1 MPLFTWIGR
10 DGPDGLA
17 GRGQH
22 REAHLANL
30 RPLVAQGRVR
40 YAGPLLGED
49 GDPTGSVIVFE
60 ADDLES
66 ARAFA
71 GSDPYVS
78 RGIFASHEI
87 FETRQVFGTVGAIE
101 AMESCRAIRYLKP
114 DPVPDAL
121 IERVLYAATRAS
133 NPGNSQGWEFLVVR
147 DADLKRELRDA
158 VAGAMR
164 EGMRGALDQDV
175 SASQRRVMEGA
186 VHLCETL
193 DRVPV
198 IVLVCARNTYP
209 PQQPNELF
217 VWSAVYPASQNL
229 IVAAR
234 ELGLGTTFTTLHFL
248 AEERFREILGVPD
261 DVYLGTV
268 IPMGYPERP
277 FGPLARRP
285 LDGIVHYD
293 RW

>member
-1 MPLFTWIGR
+1 MPLFAWIGR
-10 DGPDGLA
+10 DGPEGLER
-17 GRGQH
+17 RGLH
-22 REAHLANL
+22 RDAHLANI
-30 RPLVAQGRVR
+30 RPLAEAGRVR
-40 YAGPLLGED
+40 YAGPLLGEG

-60 ADDLES
+60 ADDLEAAHEF
-66 ARAFA
+66 AR
-71 GSDPYVS
+71 SDPYFT
-78 RGIFASHEI
+78 RGIFADFEI
-87 FETRQVFGTVGAIE
+87 FETRQVFGTLGAIE
-101 AMESCRAIRYLKP
+101 AMETCRAIRYLKP

-147 DADLKRELRDA
+147 DADLKRKLRDA

-164 EGMRGALDQDV
+164 EGMRGALAQDP

-209 PQQPNELF
+209 PQQPNEMF

-234 ELGLGTTFTTLHFL
+234 ELGLGTVFTTLHFL
-248 AEERFREILGVPD
+248 AESSFREVLAIPD
-261 DVYLGTV
+261 DVRIGTV
-268 IPMGYPERP
+268 VPLGYPEKP

-285 LDGIVHYD
+285 LSEIIHYD